1 MIPVMKNDPLLLP
14 YKIKHLEFKNR
25 LMISA
30 HEPSYAEEGLPK
42 DRYRLYHVERAKG
55 GIALTM
61 TAGSAVVSPDSPPAY
76 NNLHA
81 YKDEI
86 VPWLKKITDE
96 CHGYGTKVMIQITHL
111 GRRTSWNHSDWL
123 PVLSASPIREPAHR
137 SFPKE
142 AEDWDI
148 DRIIKD
154 YGEAAQRMQAAGM
167 DGIEIEAYGH
177 LLDSFWSPATNKR
190 QDKFGGNIE
199 NRTSF
204 SLKVIDSIR
213 KSVGKDFVVGV
224 RMVTDED
231 WKIGLSKEEGI
242 QIAKKIIST
251 NKIDFLNIIKG
262 HIDTDAALTKVIP
275 LQGMASAP
283 HLDFAG
289 EIKQETKFPIFHAAK
304 INDVAT
310 ARHAIAN
317 GKLDMVGM
325 TRAHIA
331 DPHIVKK
338 IIENREDSI
347 RPCVGA
353 TYCLDRIYEGR
364 GALCIHNPATGREKF
379 MPHEINSKT
388 KTIKKV
394 VVVGAGPAGLEAARV
409 CAQRG
414 HEVVVFEAANF
425 AGGQVNLICRSV
437 KRKDMIG
444 IIDWRLSICKKYN
457 VKINYNCLATTE
469 NILSEKPNIIIIAT
483 GGIPNTKILEEGSD
497 LVSSTWDIISGNVNI
512 QDDVILYDDNG
523 SFPGLQAAEIIA
535 NKGSKLEI
543 ISPERFFS
551 PEVGGMN
558 YVPYAKN
565 FIEKG
570 VNITISKRLKRV
582 KKRDNRLVVS
592 VTSDYSDK
600 IETKEISQVVVEHG
614 TVPLDDLY
622 FNLKKDSMNQGV
634 VDYKS
639 LIKGGFN
646 EIAKNPKGD
655 YHLYRV
661 GAAVSS
667 RNIHAAIYDS
677 LRICKN
683 I

>member
-1 MIPVMKNDPLLLP
+1 
-14 YKIKHLEFKNR
+14 
-25 LMISA
+25 MISA
-30 HEPSYAEEGLPK
+30 HEPSYAEEGMPK
-42 DRYRLYHVERAKG
+42 DRYRLYHVERARG
-55 GIALTM
+55 GVALTM
-61 TAGSAVVSPDSPPAY
+61 TAGSAVVSEDSPPAY

-86 VPWLKKITDE
+86 VPWLKKITKE
-96 CHGYGTKVMIQITHL
+96 CHEHGAKIMIQITHL
-111 GRRTSWNHSDWL
+111 GRRTNWNHSDWL

-137 SFPKE
+137 AFPKE
-142 AEDWDI
+142 AEDWDL

-154 YGEAAQRMQAAGM
+154 YGDAAQRMKESGM

-190 QDKFGGNIE
+190 QDKLGGSID
-199 NRTSF
+199 NRISF
-204 SLKVIDSIR
+204 SLRVIDSIR
-213 KSVGKDFVVGV
+213 KSVGKDFIVGV
-224 RMVTDED
+224 RMVADED
-231 WKIGLSKEEGI
+231 WKIGLSKEEGKKI
-242 QIAKKIIST
+242 TKKIIST

-262 HIDTDAALTKVIP
+262 HIDTDPALTKVIP
-275 LQGMASAP
+275 LQGMVSAP

-289 EIKQETKFPIFHAAK
+289 EIRQETKFPIFHAAK
-304 INDVAT
+304 INDIAT
-310 ARHAIAN
+310 ARHAIST

-331 DPHIVKK
+331 EPHIVKK
-338 IIENREDSI
+338 ILEDREDNI

-353 TYCLDRIYEGR
+353 TYCLDRIYEGKE
-364 GALCIHNPATGREKF
+364 ALCIHNPATGREKS
-379 MPHEINSKT
+379 MPHDITSKA
-388 KTIKKV
+388 KKIKKI

-409 CAQRG
+409 CAERG
-414 HEVVVFEAANF
+414 HNVIVFEAANS
-425 AGGQVNLICRSV
+425 AGGQVNLICRSN

-444 IIDWRLSICKKYN
+444 IIDWRLEICKKLN
-457 VKINYNCLATTE
+457 VKINYNTLATIE
-469 NILSEKPNIIIIAT
+469 NILIENPNIVIIAT
-483 GGIPNTKILEEGSD
+483 GGVPNTEILEEGSD
-497 LVSSTWDIISGNVNI
+497 LATSTWDIISGNANI
-512 QDDVILYDDNG
+512 ENDVILYDDNG

-565 FIEKG
+565 FIEKE
-570 VNITISKRLKRV
+570 VNITISKRLKGI

-592 VTSDYSDK
+592 ISSDYSEK

-614 TVPLDDLY
+614 TFPVDELY
-622 FNLKKDSMNQGV
+622 FQLKKNSINEGI
-634 VDYKS
+634 VDYKALAKES
-639 LIKGGFN
+639 FN
-646 EIAKNPKGD
+646 EITKNPKGL
-655 YHLYRV
+655 YHLFRV
-661 GAAVSS
+661 GDAISS

-683 I
+683 L

>member
-1 MIPVMKNDPLLLP
+1 MKNDPLLQP

-25 LMISA
+25 LMVSA
-30 HEPSYAEEGLPK
+30 HEPSYAEEGMPK
-42 DRYRLYHVERAKG
+42 DRYRLYQVERAKG
-55 GIALTM
+55 GIGLTM

-86 VPWLKKITDE
+86 VPWLKKITNE
-96 CHGYGTKVMIQITHL
+96 CHDYGTKVMIQITHL

-123 PVLSASPIREPAHR
+123 PILSSSPIREPAHR

-154 YGEAAQRMQAAGM
+154 YGDAAQKMKEAGM

-190 QDKFGGNIE
+190 QDEFGGSIE
-199 NRTSF
+199 NRISF

-213 KSVGKDFVVGV
+213 KSVGSDFIVGI

-231 WKIGLSKEEGI
+231 WKIGLTKEEGI
-242 QIAKKIIST
+242 KIAKKIIAT
-251 NKIDFLNIIKG
+251 NKIDFLE
-262 HIDTDAALTKVIP
+262 
-275 LQGMASAP
+275 
-283 HLDFAG
+283 FAG
-289 EIKQETKFPIFHAAK
+289 EIKQKTKFPIFHAAK

-310 ARHAIAN
+310 ARHAIES

-331 DPHIVKK
+331 DPYIVKK
-338 IIENREDSI
+338 IIENKEDTI

-353 TYCLDRIYEGR
+353 TYCLDRIYEGKET
-364 GALCIHNPATGREKF
+364 LCIHNAATGREQY
-379 MPHEINSKT
+379 MPHEITSKA
-388 KTIKKV
+388 KKIKKI

-409 CAQRG
+409 CAERG
-414 HEVVVFEAANF
+414 HNVVVFEASNS
-425 AGGQVNLICRSV
+425 AGGQINLICKSNR
-437 KRKDMIG
+437 RKDMIG
-444 IIDWRLSICKKYN
+444 IIDWRLEICKKLN
-457 VKINYNCLATTE
+457 VKIIYNCLASSE
-469 NILSEKPNIIIIAT
+469 NILSEKPDVIIIAT
-483 GGIPNTKILEEGSD
+483 GGVPNTAILEQGSD
-497 LVSSTWDIISGNVNI
+497 LVSSTWDIISGNVGI

-523 SFPGLQAAEIIA
+523 SYPGLQAAEIIA

-565 FIEKG
+565 FIEKN
-570 VNITISKRLKRV
+570 VKITISKRIKRI
-582 KKRDNRLVVS
+582 KKRDNRLVL
-592 VTSDYSDK
+592 TIYSDYSDK
-600 IETKEISQVVVEHG
+600 IETKEISQVIVEHG
-614 TVPLDDLY
+614 TIPVDDLY
-622 FNLKKDSMNQGV
+622 FNLKKNSFNQGA

-639 LIKGGFN
+639 LINQKFKEIIKNSKGS
-646 EIAKNPKGD
+646 
-655 YHLYRV
+655 YYLYRV
-661 GAAVSS
+661 GDAISS
-667 RNIHAAIYDS
+667 RNIHSAIYDS
-677 LRICKN
+677 LRICKD